1 MLLQLFIVVS
11 GALQVLDP
19 QWFIL
24 RACPCPGA
32 CEDHVPNTPIALY
45 SIPLMPTAL
54 EDLSKKDIMHTVL
67 VQWHPFTYRAKGT
80 NVSRKENFLHKNE
93 CMHKF
98 RILGELSKLTSG
110 TEMNRTGISLLLGAL
125 YLHISPLE
133 DVILR
138 IIHVLKLMLLI
149 FKNSVL
155 RCFPCEW
162 RGFTMCFNC
171 Y

>member
-1 MLLQLFIVVS
+1 MLE
-11 GALQVLDP
+11 P

-24 RACPCPGA
+24 RAGPCPGA

-67 VQWHPFTYRAKGT
+67 AQWHPFIYRAEGT

-98 RILGELSKLTSG
+98 RILGELSKLVS
-110 TEMNRTGISLLLGAL
+110 
-125 YLHISPLE
+125 
-133 DVILR
+133 
-138 IIHVLKLMLLI
+138 
-149 FKNSVL
+149 
-155 RCFPCEW
+155 
-162 RGFTMCFNC
+162 
-171 Y
+171 